1 MRHRVEASPLIPEE
15 LRKLYGY
22 LSSALFEARESL
34 HALENLYMDAGV
46 VALLNRT
53 APAFCILVE
62 EVLVNN
68 IILSIARLTDQP
80 QIGQHENLT
89 LSRLVLEL
97 SEQKYPELRAQLDE
111 KCKRIEEMS
120 NPVRL
125 YRHKLLAHADK
136 AECLKANTNLG
147 DEIFIS
153 LIRELIKEIGD
164 FLNTFDYEFTKS
176 ETSYDEPISTYEGV
190 TDFIAYLQKNA

>member
-1 MRHRVEASPLIPEE
+1 MRHRVKASPLIPEE
-15 LRKLYGY
+15 LRELYGY

-53 APAFCILVE
+53 APAFFILVE

-80 QIGQHENLT
+80 QTRQHENLT

-97 SEQKYPELRAQLDE
+97 SERKYSDLGAQLDE

-125 YRHKLLAHADK
+125 YRHKRLAHADK
-136 AECLKANTNLG
+136 AVCLKANMSLS
-147 DEIFIS
+147 DEISIS
-153 LIRELIKEIGD
+153 LIRELIKEIAD
-164 FLNTFDYEFTKS
+164 FLNTFDYEFTKG